1 MQAKEELEKMARS
14 SERYYQAVNDIIGRI
29 ASTQQDSI
37 QSAAEVL
44 ADCVRRDQII
54 YLLGSG
60 HSIAIAMEG
69 YYRAGGLACV
79 DVINDPTFGRAERVE
94 GYAETV
100 LKNYNITSGSVVI
113 IVSNSGRNAVPVE
126 TALWCKERGVKT
138 IAITSL
144 AHSKSV
150 SSRHSCGKR
159 LFEIADIVIDNCGV
173 AGDAVLEIEGLP
185 GRACPTSGLA
195 GMFIVE
201 SMVAQTIE
209 NLIQSGDTPPVFI
222 SANLDG
228 SDAHNDE
235 LLAKYINRV
244 RGI

>member
-1 MQAKEELEKMARS
+1 MATGS
-14 SERYYQAVNDIIGRI
+14 LRYYQAVNDLLARI
-29 ASTQQDSI
+29 AETQQENISG
-37 QSAAEVL
+37 AAE
-44 ADCVRRDQII
+44 AMTECIRRDGIV

-60 HSIAIAMEG
+60 HSLAIAMEG
-69 YYRAGGLACV
+69 YYRAGGLASV
-79 DVINDPTFGRAERVE
+79 DVIEDTTFGRAERVE

-100 LKNYNITSGSVVI
+100 LKNYNIEPGSVVI
-113 IVSNSGRNAVPVE
+113 IVSNSGRNAMPVE
-126 TALWCKERGVKT
+126 TALWCRERGIKT

-150 SSRHSCGKR
+150 GSRHSSGKR

-173 AGDAVLEIEGLP
+173 AGDAILEIEGLP

-209 NLIQSGDTPPVFI
+209 NLIKAGETPPVFI

-228 SDAHNDE
+228 SDEHNQK
-235 LLAKYINRV
+235 LLARYINRV
-244 RGI
+244 RGL

>member
-1 MQAKEELEKMARS
+1 MAQS
-14 SERYYQAVNDIIGRI
+14 SERYYQAANGIMARI
-29 ASTQQDSI
+29 ADTQQENI
-37 QSAAEVL
+37 QLAAEAL
-44 ADCVRRDQII
+44 ADCVRRDEII

-60 HSIAIAMEG
+60 HSLAIAMEG

-79 DVINDPTFGRAERVE
+79 DVINDPTFGRAERIE

-100 LKNYNITSGSVVI
+100 LKNYNITSGAVVI

-126 TALWCKERGVKT
+126 TALWCKERDIKT
-138 IAITSL
+138 IAVTSL

-150 SSRHSCGKR
+150 SSRHSSGKR

-173 AGDAVLEIEGLP
+173 LGDAVLEIEGLP

-195 GMFIVE
+195 GMLIVE
-201 SMVAQTIE
+201 SMIAQTIE

-228 SDAHNDE
+228 SDVHNYE
-235 LLAKYINRV
+235 LLTKYIHRV

>member
-1 MQAKEELEKMARS
+1 MVQSSQA
-14 SERYYQAVNDIIGRI
+14 YYQVINDLLARI
-29 ASTQQDSI
+29 AGTQQESI
-37 QSAAEVL
+37 TTAAE
-44 ADCVRRDQII
+44 AMAECIRQDQIV

-60 HSIAIAMEG
+60 HSLAIAMEG
-69 YYRAGGLACV
+69 YYRAGGLAPI
-79 DVINDPTFGRAERVE
+79 DVIYDPTFGRAERVE

-100 LKNYNITSGSVVI
+100 LKSYNICSGAVVI
-113 IVSNSGRNAVPVE
+113 IISNSGRNAVPVD
-126 TALWCKERGVKT
+126 TALWCRERGIKT

-150 SSRHSCGKR
+150 TSRHSSGKR

-173 AGDAVLEIEGLP
+173 PGDAILEIEGLP

-195 GMFIVE
+195 GMFIIE

-209 NLIQSGDTPPVFI
+209 TLVKSGETPPVFI

-228 SDAHNDE
+228 SDEHNE
-235 LLAKYINRV
+235 KLLAKYINRV
-244 RGI
+244 KGI